1 MVADVVTPAT
11 VGELAEW
18 LSRLDRDRHVLVR
31 GMSTNSLV
39 TGDDHAVVSTLG
51 LVDIEHRVD
60 DFSVSVGSGFSWR
73 QLQDQLAR
81 AGQRV
86 AVDPPGSGTVGGVVA
101 TGARGGLLHRYGG
114 VRDQI
119 IGMTMVLADGTVA
132 HSGGT
137 VIKNVAGYDLAK
149 LLTGARGRF
158 GVIAEVIFRTRPL
171 PESQRTLLIP
181 IDVAEIREVATV
193 LARAKVEVSALSFAE
208 GFLSCLIEGREAAI
222 DRRVERLRAAV
233 AISGIEILDDRGSQD
248 RWRHLS
254 DLQLPVGGGLVFAFS
269 TRSARMLKLLPKV
282 VTSLGSSL
290 VAYVAYVGA
299 GVVDV
304 SVDGPDAEKH
314 LRELANIFD
323 DADGSDMD
331 IRVELRARHD
341 RCLYTFPIDVDPHL
355 DSTTGPLGQ
364 VGDGSHLPVAATTRS
379 GLVDRISVALD
390 PTGRFSY

>member
-1 MVADVVTPAT
+1 MA
-11 VGELAEW
+11 
-18 LSRLDRDRHVLVR
+18 
-31 GMSTNSLV
+31 TNSLV
-39 TGDDHAVVSTLG
+39 AGEDHAVVSTLG
-51 LVDIEHRVD
+51 LVDVNHRVD
-60 DFSVSVGSGFSWR
+60 DFSVSVGSGISWR
-73 QLQDQLAR
+73 QLQDQLAL

-119 IGMTMVLADGTVA
+119 IGMTVVLADGTVA

-193 LARAKVEVSALSFAE
+193 LTRAKVEVSALSFAE
-208 GFLSCLIEGREAAI
+208 GSLSCLIEGGEAAI
-222 DRRVERLRAAV
+222 DRRAERLRAAV
-233 AISGIEILDDRGSQD
+233 AISAIEILDDRGSQE
-248 RWRHLS
+248 RWRHLA
-254 DLQLPVGGGLVFAFS
+254 DLQLPVDGGLVFAFS
-269 TRSARMLKLLPKV
+269 TRSARMLKLLPRV
-282 VTSLGSSL
+282 VNALESSL
-290 VAYVAYVGA
+290 VGYVAYVGA

-304 SVDGPDAEKH
+304 SVDGPDAAKR
-314 LRELANIFD
+314 LRDLANVFEV
-323 DADGSDMD
+323 ADGSDID
-331 IRVELRARHD
+331 IRVELRARHE
-341 RCLYTFPIDVDPHL
+341 RCSYTFPIDVEFHL
-355 DSTTGPLGQ
+355 NATTGPLGQ
-364 VGDGSHLPVAATTRS
+364 VGNDTHLSKAATPGS

-390 PTGRFSY
+390 PNGRFS

>member
-1 MVADVVTPAT
+1 VVTPAT
-11 VGELAEW
+11 VGELADW
-18 LSRLDRDRHVLVR
+18 LGRLDRDRRVLVR
-31 GMSTNSLV
+31 GMATNSLV
-39 TGDDHAVVSTLG
+39 AGEDLAVVSTLG

-60 DFSVSVGSGFSWR
+60 DFSVSVGSGMSWR
-73 QLQDQLAR
+73 QLQDQLAL

-119 IGMTMVLADGTVA
+119 IGMTVVLADGTVA

-158 GVIAEVIFRTRPL
+158 GVIVEVIFRTRPL

-193 LARAKVEVSALSFAE
+193 LTRAKVEVSALSFAE
-208 GFLSCLIEGREAAI
+208 GSLSCLIEGGEAAI
-222 DRRVERLRAAV
+222 DRRAERLRAGV
-233 AISGIEILDDRGSQD
+233 AISGVAILDDRGSQEH
-248 RWRHLS
+248 WRHLD
-254 DLQLPVGGGLVFAFS
+254 DLQLPVDGGLVFAFS
-269 TRSARMLKLLPKV
+269 TRSARMLKLLPRV
-282 VTSLGSSL
+282 VSSLESSL

-304 SVDGPDAEKH
+304 SVDGPDAAKR
-314 LRELANIFD
+314 LGDLTNVFAV
-323 DADGSDMD
+323 ADGSDID
-331 IRVELRARHD
+331 IRVELRARHH
-341 RCLYTFPIDVDPHL
+341 RCSYTFPIDVDPHL
-355 DSTTGPLGQ
+355 TSTTGPLGH
-364 VGDGSHLPVAATTRS
+364 VGDSTHLSTAATPGS
-379 GLVDRISVALD
+379 GLVERISIALD
-390 PTGRFSY
+390 PNGRFS